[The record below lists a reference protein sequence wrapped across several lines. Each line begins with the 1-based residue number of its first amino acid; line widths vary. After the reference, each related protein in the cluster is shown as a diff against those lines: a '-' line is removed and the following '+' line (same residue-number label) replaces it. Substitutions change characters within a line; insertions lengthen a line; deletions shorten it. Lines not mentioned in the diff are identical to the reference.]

1 MLLLSIMI
9 ALKCARHHCLQLKQL
24 FVDVL
29 ELVRCAHLRN
39 LVHHTLRHIN
49 QVLLRCRLDS
59 VSLRLLLLDLLQL
72 RFELCVDVMQYG
84 DLSLLL
90 SNVRGY

>member
-1 MLLLSIMI
+1 MLLLSIVI
-9 ALKCARHHCLQLKQL
+9 ALEGTRHHCLQLEQL
-24 FVDVL
+24 LVDVL

-49 QVLLRCRLDS
+49 QVLLRGSLIS
-59 VSLRLLLLDLLQL
+59 VSLRLLFLDLLQL
-72 RFELCVDVMQYG
+72 GFKLRVNILQHS

-90 SNVRGY
+90 SNVR